1 MKFNGYMRDW
11 KSEHKCHRDSARRSF
26 DNVMKDAIVTDG
38 VARWKNMTNLVPMD
52 LCEFVLQVLSVDESY
67 KFEVDLVKQ
76 QAAQDVILDQVIAR
90 EKTRVYTSEDLFE
103 MRAAFGPGASMVN
116 VLSGKRIQ
124 L

>member
-11 KSEHKCHRDSARRSF
+11 KSEHQVHRDCAKRSF
-26 DNVMKDAIVTDG
+26 DHVIKDAIVSDG

-52 LCEFVLQVLSVDESY
+52 LCEFVLEILPADEAY
-67 KFEVDLVKQ
+67 KFQVDLVKQ
-76 QAAQDVILDQVIAR
+76 EAAHDVILEQLVAR
-90 EKTRVYTSEDLFE
+90 EKTRVYSAEDLFE
-103 MRAAFGPGASMVN
+103 MRAAFGPGASVVN